1 MMVTAAAAELG
12 THPGRSSSKHRQ
24 RLPVLASQNAAHT
37 ITPPCSSAS
46 PAINTALMTG
56 NTANCCQAGSHHHP
70 STSGPRRACR
80 YQQFSPRLGWVLEP
94 SPWRNCNKKGNFPV
108 KCDLWLPIL
117 PPRAPDAR
125 SCPVTSSP
133 YKQVPW
139 DTNCRASAD
148 PIDAEEETTVYL

>member
-1 MMVTAAAAELG
+1 MLQQQTRIHTRAGAAAS
-12 THPGRSSSKHRQ
+12 TGRGS
-24 RLPVLASQNAAHT
+24 LPWHT

-46 PAINTALMTG
+46 PAINTTLMTG
-56 NTANCCQAGSHHHP
+56 STANCWQAGNHRHHP
-70 STSGPRRACR
+70 LMSGLRHTCS
-80 YQQFSPRLGWVLEP
+80 YQQFYPLLGWVLEP

-108 KCDLWLPIL
+108 KRDLWLPIL
-117 PPRAPDAR
+117 PHRAPDAQ

-139 DTNCRASAD
+139 DTNCRTRMD